1 MRNLKE
7 LEVNNNKNNPTH
19 IAYILPNLFT
29 AASCFFGILS
39 AIASINDSFEKAI
52 IYIFISMVLD
62 GLDGRVA
69 RLTHT
74 TSAFGVEF
82 DSLCDLVA
90 FGVAPAILFYCTLG
104 QEYGRFG
111 VLASALF
118 VVFGAIRL
126 ARFNIT
132 TMTNEP
138 NVFIGLPIPMAA
150 VTVASWISL
159 HLKFELNMGVS
170 YTIFVFILG
179 LLMVSNIRY
188 PSFKK
193 VNLDKTKFRKAL
205 VIAILILALLYVR
218 PSEVM
223 ALVTI
228 AYISYGIFRM
238 ILKFYIVKLRK
249 R

>member
-1 MRNLKE
+1 MNDQKHPS
-7 LEVNNNKNNPTH
+7 N

-39 AIASINDSFEKAI
+39 VISSFSSDFEKSM
-52 IYIFISMVLD
+52 IYIFISLLLD

-74 TSAFGVEF
+74 TSEFGVEF

-90 FGVAPAILFYCTLG
+90 FGVAPAILFYCSIG
-104 QEYGRFG
+104 IEYGRPG
-111 VLASALF
+111 ILASALF

-126 ARFNIT
+126 ARFNVT

-150 VTVASWISL
+150 ITAVSWIAL
-159 HLKFELNMGVS
+159 YLKFEFSVGSL
-170 YTIFVFILG
+170 YTIFIILLS

-188 PSFKK
+188 PSFK
-193 VNLDKTKFRKAL
+193 VISFDKTKIKKAL
-205 VIAILILALLYVR
+205 VLAILLLALLYIR
-218 PSEVM
+218 PSEI
-223 ALVTI
+223 I
-228 AYISYGIFRM
+228 AAITISYIMYGILRAVFKLYVAK
-238 ILKFYIVKLRK
+238 LKK